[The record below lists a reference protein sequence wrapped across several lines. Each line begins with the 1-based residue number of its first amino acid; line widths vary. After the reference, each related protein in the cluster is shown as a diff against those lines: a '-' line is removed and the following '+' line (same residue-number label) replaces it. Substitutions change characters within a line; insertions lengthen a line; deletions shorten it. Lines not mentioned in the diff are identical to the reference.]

1 MFIFGSTCIYFLAHL
16 VLELVT
22 CYLNLHQIFLE
33 MRNGKKNLLKVISEY
48 HMHLCKLPNWIVWT
62 ENMTFEILQNA
73 MDKVKILIESCWVVN
88 FGSKVIFKL
97 TSTLTWRILPISIGN
112 RVIFKINL
120 HSVPLLLLFH
130 IILVK
135 IQQTFLLA
143 NVRKYYNYYSHK
155 PLNSLTK
162 NWNDLRE

>member
-48 HMHLCKLPNWIVWT
+48 HIHLCKLPNWIVWT
-62 ENMTFEILQNA
+62 ENMTFKILKNA
-73 MDKVKILIESCWVVN
+73 MDKVKILI
-88 FGSKVIFKL
+88 SKVIFKL

-143 NVRKYYNYYSHK
+143 NVRKCKKILQLLQS
-155 PLNSLTK
+155 
-162 NWNDLRE
+162 